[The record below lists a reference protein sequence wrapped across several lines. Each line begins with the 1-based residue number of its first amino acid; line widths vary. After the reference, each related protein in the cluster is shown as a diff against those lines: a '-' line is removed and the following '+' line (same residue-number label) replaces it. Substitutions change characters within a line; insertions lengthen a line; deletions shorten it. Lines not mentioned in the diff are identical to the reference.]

1 MRVHVAIAPMK
12 YLPTLVLAERFL
24 TKYTALNGGVA
35 PIAAWPHILN
45 RFFHIVFR
53 CRLSYG
59 RTKFFVTAQNSI
71 STWLF
76 LSFISKNV
84 LEAASQISANATPLT
99 AESLMCE
106 IPQFRV
112 CDVVGHVHS
121 NPQTYAYETNW
132 EYIRNV
138 MQAACL
144 NLRWYLTSDNP
155 LFVQLLVSRTERFE
169 QHSTFDLINWV
180 LDLTD
185 NHLRRPLRTTAAIF
199 LCGGVLTREISSK
212 SCWETCFRNICF
224 QADFR
229 PITDRK
235 PSIVH
240 WKSSLRNISICSGA
254 SVYFPKWIHVLG
266 MGLWIRSLQRIW
278 WIRWIGSGWII
289 YRFSLVLV

>member
-1 MRVHVAIAPMK
+1 MRVHLAIAPMK

-24 TKYTALNGGVA
+24 TKYTALNGGFA

-132 EYIRNV
+132 VYSQRDASSMFELALILDIWQSAV
-138 MQAACL
+138 CSIACL
-144 NLRWYLTSDNP
+144 ADWTLWT
-155 LFVQLLVSRTERFE
+155 
-169 QHSTFDLINWV
+169 TFDVWPHQLSPWSY
-180 LDLTD
+180 
-185 NHLRRPLRTTAAIF
+185 
-199 LCGGVLTREISSK
+199 G
-212 SCWETCFRNICF
+212 
-224 QADFR
+224 
-229 PITDRK
+229 
-235 PSIVH
+235 
-240 WKSSLRNISICSGA
+240 
-254 SVYFPKWIHVLG
+254 
-266 MGLWIRSLQRIW
+266 
-278 WIRWIGSGWII
+278 
-289 YRFSLVLV
+289 